1 MRRRE
6 IGEGRQ
12 EGREGGEGGEG
23 GEGEKGEK
31 EGGRERSQYLCMH
44 ICANHNRRIRVYQ
57 LY

>member
-12 EGREGGEGGEG
+12 EGREGGEG

-44 ICANHNRRIRVYQ
+44 ICANHNRSIRVYQ